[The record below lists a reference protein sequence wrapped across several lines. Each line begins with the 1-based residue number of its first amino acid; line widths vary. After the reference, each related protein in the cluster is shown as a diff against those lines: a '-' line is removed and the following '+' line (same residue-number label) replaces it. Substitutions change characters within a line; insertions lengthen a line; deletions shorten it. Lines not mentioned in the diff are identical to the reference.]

1 MEVISD
7 ISMDTPVA
15 PPSIKW
21 LDNKNPLRPKAA
33 DKIPSPIF
41 AESLIVLIAFMP
53 KYSFLELKAG
63 IIRMNRQKQSSRN
76 RKQYSAKPFLGKE
89 LS

>member
-1 MEVISD
+1 MGMEVTSKM
-7 ISMDTPVA
+7 SMETPVA

-41 AESLIVLIAFMP
+41 AESLMMLIAFMP
-53 KYSFLELKAG
+53 KYSFLRLKAG
-63 IIRMNRQKQSSRN
+63 I
-76 RKQYSAKPFLGKE
+76 
-89 LS
+89 